1 MAYDVLG
8 NTRKRADYESN
19 LPRRTFTS
27 PRAGPVSSPTTSA
40 AKSDPPTA
48 GPAQS
53 APRNVAT
60 AGWSE
65 PAPPEPESEDDIA
78 LRETEVL
85 TRAAHLMKDEQYW
98 DAIQA
103 LEVAVTSFTGRR
115 LQKARLLLARAYAK
129 NPKWQRRA
137 EAVAQ
142 RVITD
147 TPKNPE
153 AYFVLAEIYKAGGL
167 ESRATAM
174 YRKVLELKPDH
185 VDARAALGETDA
197 KASGT
202 LLKRLFRKP

>member
-1 MAYDVLG
+1 M
-8 NTRKRADYESN
+8 
-19 LPRRTFTS
+19 
-27 PRAGPVSSPTTSA
+27 
-40 AKSDPPTA
+40 
-48 GPAQS
+48 GPAHTG
-53 APRNVAT
+53 PRNVAT

-65 PAPPEPESEDDIA
+65 PAPAEPESEEDLA
-78 LRETEVL
+78 RRETEIL
-85 TRAAHLMKDEQYW
+85 TKAAKLLAEEKYW

-115 LQKARLLLARAYAK
+115 LQKARLLLARAYSK

-137 EAVAQ
+137 EEVAQ
-142 RVITD
+142 KVVKEDPTNAD
-147 TPKNPE
+147 
-153 AYFVLAEIYKAGGL
+153 AYFVLGGIYKAGRL

-185 VDARAALGETDA
+185 EEARAALGEADPP